1 MALRTI
7 TYANKTAINTN
18 ASIPDTNKVN
28 ASDMNMIKEVVNE
41 NSAEQDIINSGQE
54 TTNNNLQNNKQDKI
68 LTGKSLP
75 STATNG
81 TIFLLYS

>member
-41 NSAEQDIINSGQE
+41 NSAEQDIINSNQE
-54 TTNNNLQNNKQDKI
+54 TTNNNLQNGKQNKI
-68 LTGKSLP
+68 LTGTSLP

-81 TIFLLYS
+81 TIFLFYS